1 MTLTFRNLLITHVHT
16 EASMG
21 GAGAKVTEV
30 MAEWLLQSELV
41 FTEPEACEKGMRR
54 KGQELR
60 ARLEEEASSQLS
72 TGSSS
77 APLRTH
83 RPSASR

>member
-1 MTLTFRNLLITHVHT
+1 MMLTFRNLLITHVHI

-21 GAGAKVTEV
+21 GARAKVTEV
-30 MAEWLLQSELV
+30 MRNGSALRIGSLQNRKPAKRIGAAGEQECRAGKMKPVRELPTD
-41 FTEPEACEKGMRR
+41 F
-54 KGQELR
+54 
-60 ARLEEEASSQLS
+60 
-72 TGSSS
+72 SS